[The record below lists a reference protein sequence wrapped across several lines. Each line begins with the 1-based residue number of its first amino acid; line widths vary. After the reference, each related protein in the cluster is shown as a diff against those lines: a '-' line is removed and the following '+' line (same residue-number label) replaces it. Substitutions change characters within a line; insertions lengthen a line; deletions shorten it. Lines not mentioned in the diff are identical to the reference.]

1 MGGSFMKKTIWL
13 WLSIILI
20 AYSFIS
26 CKSTENIRLNTETNN
41 GTEINADILKED
53 MEFVKKIENIS
64 LVSNG
69 SYYVE
74 NLDHLIKG
82 GRNLIIRGQVIAREE
97 SAITAF
103 GIPLYPN
110 DDLRS
115 ENFEYARSAR
125 NRITTPY
132 KIQINEVY
140 HGDINKEGD
149 IITLYALY
157 GIVDGV
163 ENKLISEEP
172 VYNVGAEY
180 IMFLRVEDNWENLVY
195 ISSMSLLK
203 LDTTNGT
210 FESLGVFGN
219 IYSKYE
225 NNTNKFL
232 ADLKDLIKNNNY
244 STEVKV
250 HGSKEELQEKI
261 DQMNRER
268 AEDGLDTFIPDIV
281 EKTEIRRSRHRIT
294 P

>member
-1 MGGSFMKKTIWL
+1 MIWVKKTIYL
-13 WLSIILI
+13 FVAPLLIICF
-20 AYSFIS
+20 FIS
-26 CKSTENIRLNTETNN
+26 CNSNA
-41 GTEINADILKED
+41 GINDDILKED
-53 MEFVKKIENIS
+53 MAFVQKIENILS
-64 LVSNG
+64 IGYGKWDYLK
-69 SYYVE
+69 
-74 NLDHLIKG
+74 NLEEFLYTEI
-82 GRNLIIRGQVIAREE
+82 NLIIRGEVIAREE

-110 DDLRS
+110 EDLRS
-115 ENFEYARSAR
+115 ENYEYARSAR

-132 KIQINEVY
+132 KIKINEVY

-157 GIVDGV
+157 GIVDGF
-163 ENKLISEEP
+163 ESKFIAEEP
-172 VYNVGAEY
+172 IYNVGAEY
-180 IMFLRVEDNWENLVY
+180 IMFLRVENNYENIVY

-225 NNTNKFL
+225 NNTDKFV

-250 HGSKEELQEKI
+250 HGSKEDLQEII

-268 AEDGLDTFIPDIV
+268 AEDGLNTFIPDIL
-281 EKTEIRRSRHRIT
+281 EKK
-294 P
+294 